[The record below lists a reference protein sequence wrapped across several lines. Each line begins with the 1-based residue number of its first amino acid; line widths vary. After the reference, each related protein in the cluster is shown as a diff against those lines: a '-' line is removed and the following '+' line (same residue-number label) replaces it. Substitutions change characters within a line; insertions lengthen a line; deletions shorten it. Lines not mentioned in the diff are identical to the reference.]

1 MSRVFDFFVDAGS
14 ISIIEIAVA
23 VLLST
28 VTATLIYLVFIR
40 CAVTFSNR
48 RHFGRIFLLV
58 TVCTALIITV
68 IKSSIA
74 LSLGLVGALSIVR
87 FRAAIK
93 EPEELAYLFLCIAAG
108 LGYGARETVATF
120 FSVLLILAILIAR
133 YKYFSGRVDDAYN
146 FSVSTEILSGGEV
159 AESIKPFTNNLKLR
173 RLDSNE
179 GNGHFMFLAVFTSLA
194 ALEEAIS
201 DIRQKD
207 PAADIS
213 FISSD
218 IQA

>member
-1 MSRVFDFFVDAGS
+1 MWRTPDFLAGAVG
-14 ISIIEIAVA
+14 IIEIAAA
-23 VLLST
+23 VILAAL
-28 VTATLIYLVFIR
+28 TATLIYLVFVR

-108 LGYGARETVATF
+108 LGYGAGENIATF
-120 FSVLLILAILIAR
+120 FAVLLILAILIIR
-133 YKYFSGRVDDAYN
+133 SNYFSGRTDDMYN
-146 FSVSTEILSGGEV
+146 FSISTDILSGGEI
-159 AESIKPFTNNLKLR
+159 ADIIKPFTNTLKLR
-173 RLDSNE
+173 RLDRHD
-179 GNGHFMFLAVFTSLA
+179 GNGHFMFLAVFKSLN
-194 ALEEAIS
+194 ALEEAVAE
-201 DIRQKD
+201 IRRKD
-207 PAADIS
+207 SASAID
-213 FISSD
+213 FVSSD

>member
-1 MSRVFDFFVDAGS
+1 
-14 ISIIEIAVA
+14 
-23 VLLST
+23 
-28 VTATLIYLVFIR
+28 
-40 CAVTFSNR
+40 
-48 RHFGRIFLLV
+48 LV

-108 LGYGARETVATF
+108 LGYGAGETVATF